1 MSEGTVNSMLEG
13 PDPVSARNDA
23 KREYAGAAAPLL
35 AELEAAGFH
44 IETIG
49 DLYRSKMNY
58 HTAIPILLRWLPRI
72 EDRFV
77 KDDII
82 RALTVKWAKPVAA
95 STLIDLFRQE
105 DDPSGTGSKWV
116 IANALSVVSDET
128 VLDTIIELVTDS
140 RHGAARQML
149 ALALS
154 NMKQPK
160 AIDTLIEL
168 LSDDVVAGH
177 AIIALGKL
185 QAMKARTFIEPFLNH
200 PKAWVRQEARRTL
213 KSLNTQDISSEQRG
227 A

>member
-1 MSEGTVNSMLEG
+1 MTESNCTVGYDCGSFEGSSY
-13 PDPVSARNDA
+13 PVSRANDA
-23 KREYAGAAAPLL
+23 KRQYTLAAAPLL
-35 AELEAAGFH
+35 AELEAEGFH
-44 IETIG
+44 TETVG
-49 DLYRSKMNY
+49 DLDRGKTNY
-58 HTAIPILLRWLPRI
+58 QTAIPILLRWLPRI

-77 KDDII
+77 KEDIV

-105 DDPSGTGSKWV
+105 DDPSGTGIKWA

-128 VLDTIIELVTDS
+128 VLDAIIELVTDP

-149 ALALS
+149 AVALS
-154 NMKQPK
+154 NMKEPK

-185 QAMKARTFIEPFLNH
+185 QATKARPFIERFLNH

-213 KSLNTQDISSEQRG
+213 KSLNT
-227 A
+227 